1 MANKTQKEYSRYIY
15 QVTKGAS
22 LVATFCMRQDAEEM
36 VLKVGGEVCVI
47 GAY

>member
-15 QVTKGAS
+15 QVTKGAY
-22 LVATFCMRQDAEEM
+22 LVATFCIRQDAEEM
-36 VLKVGGEVCVI
+36 ALKVGGEVCVI